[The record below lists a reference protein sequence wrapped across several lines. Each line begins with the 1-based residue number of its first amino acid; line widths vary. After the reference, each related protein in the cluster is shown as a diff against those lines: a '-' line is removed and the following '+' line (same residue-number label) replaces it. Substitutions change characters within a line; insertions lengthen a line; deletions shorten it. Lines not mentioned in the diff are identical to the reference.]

1 MVSVVFD
8 CEFDPETLKAIQD
21 LRKIRRKV
29 LVEQIRDIGGTLES
43 LVQMGALKSS
53 ERMSYQKDILAD
65 LNAKIEQ
72 LDKRIEEE
80 STIFSDELEMYLD
93 LLSNP

>member
-1 MVSVVFD
+1 MVTVVFD

-21 LRKIRRKV
+21 LRKIRKNV
-29 LVEQIRDIGGTLES
+29 LESQIKDISGTLES
-43 LVQMGALKSS
+43 LVRMGALKSS
-53 ERMSYQKDILAD
+53 ERMTYQKDIISD
-65 LNAKIEQ
+65 LSFKIAE